1 MLSQHPPKG
10 IAEAITAM
18 ILRGALQTLLKPAF
32 SPRRSVA
39 FQRKWLAAM
48 SGFNRVP
55 KGTEVLAAE
64 VGGVPGEWVRR
75 HAERGG
81 AAPHAGQWLYLH
93 GGAYCLGSPRTHRN
107 LSTRLAL
114 GSGMPVFLPD
124 YRLAPESR
132 FPAAV
137 DDALAVYRA
146 MAAHG
151 PVVVAGDSAGGG
163 LALALAI
170 ALRDAGQSPPAA
182 LVLLSPWA
190 DMVLEGEPPEPPK
203 GEAMLSL
210 DWAQACAEHYL
221 GPDTSPSHPWASPLR
236 ANLRGLPPTLIQ
248 AGTDEMLH
256 DQAVA
261 LHNALAV
268 AGVAVQCQIT
278 PRRWHV
284 FQLHAGSLASADA
297 ALARALGFVEAVLA
311 TDPGSAPISAPTSE
325 TTAA

>member
-1 MLSQHPPKG
+1 MLSHHPPHG
-10 IAEAITAM
+10 IAEAIRAA
-18 ILRGALQTLLKPAF
+18 ILRRALQTLLKPAF
-32 SPRRSVA
+32 SPRRSVP
-39 FQRKWLAAM
+39 FQRKWLARM
-48 SGFNRVP
+48 SGFSRVP
-55 KGTEVLAAE
+55 KGAEVVAAE

-75 HAERGG
+75 SAERGG
-81 AAPHAGQWLYLH
+81 AAPHEGQWLYLH

-114 GSGMPVFLPD
+114 GSGMPVFMPD
-124 YRLAPESR
+124 YRLAPEAR

-146 MAAHG
+146 MSAQG
-151 PVVVAGDSAGGG
+151 PVVVGGDSAGGG
-163 LALALAI
+163 LALALAL
-170 ALRDAGQSPPAA
+170 ALRDLGQPPPAA

-190 DMVLEGEPPEPPK
+190 DMVLEGEPPKPPK

-221 GPDTSPSHPWASPLR
+221 GPDTPPSHPWASPLR
-236 ANLRGLPPTLIQ
+236 ADLHGLPPTLIQ

-256 DQAVA
+256 DQAIS
-261 LHNALAV
+261 LHDALAA

-297 ALARALGFVEAVLA
+297 ALARVLGFALAVIALGAGS
-311 TDPGSAPISAPTSE
+311 TPGLL
-325 TTAA
+325 TTTQSH